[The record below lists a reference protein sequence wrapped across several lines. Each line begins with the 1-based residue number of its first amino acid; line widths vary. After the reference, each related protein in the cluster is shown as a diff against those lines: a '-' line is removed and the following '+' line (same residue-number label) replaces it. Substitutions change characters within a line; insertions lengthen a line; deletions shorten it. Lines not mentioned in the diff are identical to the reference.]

1 MERYSAF
8 CLVSTHVAHPDCQV
22 AGTKDAK
29 QSLPRLT
36 VTPTAVATTASTRS
50 RFLTDKQE
58 ISIVWGEAGYG
69 TGKEGA
75 ELGPSAICTPEFLKE
90 LETLSWRSQ
99 VRNGL
104 IPREAKEEVGGD
116 IGILKKP
123 FAVAKA
129 VRRVYEET
137 RAIALQRKFA
147 LLLGGDHSLSI
158 GSIAGSASANPD
170 LCVVWVD
177 AHTDINTPQTTLSGN
192 LHGMPVA
199 VLLGLESCNVIPGFE
214 MFEPCLTPNRVVYIG
229 VRDLDPGEKQILRNL
244 NIKAYSM
251 HEVEL
256 YGIARVVQM
265 ALDDVNPE
273 RTRPIH
279 LSFDIDGLDP
289 REAPSTGTPVRGGLS
304 FREGRFICE
313 ELNRTGLLVSMDL
326 MEVNPAQGT
335 SEDISFT
342 VSTAQSLI
350 YHALGKTL
358 L

>member
-1 MERYSAF
+1 MIQRE
-8 CLVSTHVAHPDCQV
+8 P
-22 AGTKDAK
+22 
-29 QSLPRLT
+29 
-36 VTPTAVATTASTRS
+36 
-50 RFLTDKQE
+50 
-58 ISIVWGEAGYG
+58 
-69 TGKEGA
+69 KE
-75 ELGPSAICTPEFLKE
+75 
-90 LETLSWRSQ
+90 
-99 VRNGL
+99 VD
-104 IPREAKEEVGGD
+104 GD
-116 IGILKKP
+116 VGILKKP
-123 FAVAKA
+123 IAVAKA

-137 RAIALQRKFA
+137 RAVALQRKFA

-158 GSIAGSASANPD
+158 GSILGSAAANPD

-177 AHTDINTPQTTLSGN
+177 AHTDINTPLSTLSGN

-199 VLLGLESCNVIPGFE
+199 VLLGLESCNTIPGFE
-214 MFEPCLTPNRVVYIG
+214 TFEPCLTPNRVVYIG
-229 VRDLDPGEKQILRNL
+229 VRDLDPGEKQILRDL

-251 HEVEL
+251 REVEL

-335 SEDISFT
+335 SEEVAFT

-350 YHALGKTL
+350 YHALGKSL